1 VGKLKIGGDAMA
13 FTEYTK
19 DTTIIGALGTNPA
32 ERALTTQEFK
42 DKFDQFATEFVEWFN
57 ETHLPEAAEKAVVD
71 EHKAEKA
78 SHDVHSLLSNGK
90 IIQESGTNANG
101 QYIRFA
107 DGTQICSIHE
117 IVTTAITTASG
128 SYFKDDNGNRVWS
141 YPATFLTNTPPAIS
155 GTASD
160 IEVNAAYGWICLDSW
175 SELLAR
181 FSLFSDTA
189 LTSRPVR
196 YSLIAIGRWK

>member
-13 FTEYTK
+13 FTEYTG

-42 DKFDQFATEFVEWFN
+42 DKFDQFAHEFVAWFN
-57 ETHLPEAAEKAVVD
+57 ATHITEADAHLAEN
-71 EHKAEKA
+71 A

-107 DGTQICSIHE
+107 DGTQICSINE

-128 SYFKDDNGNRVWS
+128 SYFKDDNGNRVWT

-160 IEVNAAYGWICLDSW
+160 LDVNDAYGWICLDSW
-175 SELLAR
+175 SELQAWL
-181 FSLFSDTA
+181 SLFSDTA